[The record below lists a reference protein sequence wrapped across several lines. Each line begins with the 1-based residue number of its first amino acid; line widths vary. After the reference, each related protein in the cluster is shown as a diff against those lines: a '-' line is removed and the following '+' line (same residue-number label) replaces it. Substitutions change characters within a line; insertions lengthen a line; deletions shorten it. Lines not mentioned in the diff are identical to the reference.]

1 MEEKYLVG
9 DLVYF
14 KKDKNKKVYEVIG
27 SYETEKYE
35 YGDYV
40 YKINYDLL
48 SKDEQETLTNI
59 SHDRVEL
66 CDTDE
71 YFKVFDELFENLGIN
86 MIDTGSTKR
95 GQTILD
101 KESFIKN
108 YEEKWDNSSLEN
120 KYGITSAESNGKLI
134 YSKHLDVTLTED
146 DTMDNLLDDYNIIS
160 SKMKLVGYSP
170 KDLEIFETQLEIIK
184 DKLSLLSGKD
194 GFDN

>member
-27 SYETEKYE
+27 SYEIEKYE

>member
-9 DLVYF
+9 DLVYL

-40 YKINYDLL
+40 YKVNYDLL

-71 YFKVFDELFENLGIN
+71 YFKVFDDIFKNLGIN
-86 MIDTGSTKR
+86 MIDTD
-95 GQTILD
+95 ILD

-108 YEEKWDNSSLEN
+108 YEEKWDTSSLEN
-120 KYGITSAESNGKLI
+120 KNEITSAESNGKLI
-134 YSKHLDVTLTED
+134 YSKHIDVTLTED

-184 DKLSLLSGKD
+184 DKLSLLSGRD